1 MGAETGIFAT
11 YGTVFTQDS
20 IIEMASGS
28 AFIFQKGT
36 TWTDAQQK
44 KIVPYDGDNR
54 YLFGDSV
61 SLYGDGD
68 TALIGSHGNSLAYS
82 RCIWKLQPSPKQL
95 SRDSNLVR
103 YNLDGG
109 YTKLLVIL
117 NHNHHM
123 PYSI

>member
-44 KIVPYDGDNR
+44 KIVPYDHGQVRWWQR

-68 TALIGSHGNSLAYS
+68 TIRDSLSLYIYDVS
-82 RCIWKLQPSPKQL
+82 GFWMLQL
-95 SRDSNLVR
+95 SPR
-103 YNLDGG
+103 YNLDSG